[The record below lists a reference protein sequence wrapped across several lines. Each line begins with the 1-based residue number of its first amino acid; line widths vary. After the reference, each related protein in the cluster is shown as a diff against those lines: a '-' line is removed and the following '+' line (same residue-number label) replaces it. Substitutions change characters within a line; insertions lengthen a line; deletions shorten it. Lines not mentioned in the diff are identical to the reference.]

1 MYHAERLPSVT
12 LSVLWLGGRWWWLGE
27 DIHEIWNECDGGK
40 RVVVG
45 RNGVRQST
53 VIGRGKTPNWFN
65 HQATPSLGIQL
76 QQWLTWCGE
85 VQSQA
90 CWRRLG
96 PDHCRFDKQCY
107 KKSAPPPLKK
117 KEFMVKAERFLEQ
130 LYTTWIRFQKS
141 WCPQILVQA
150 AFIFICFCYY
160 ACAVVN
166 HSFSPFALF
175 RSCLKPMDVLQML
188 KLCSAGGKC
197 DRL

>member
-90 CWRRLG
+90 CSRRLG

-117 KEFMVKAERFLEQ
+117 KRSLWWRQKDFLNSFIPHGSDFKRVGAHRFWFRLP
-130 LYTTWIRFQKS
+130 LSLFVSAIM
-141 WCPQILVQA
+141 PVQ
-150 AFIFICFCYY
+150 
-160 ACAVVN
+160 
-166 HSFSPFALF
+166 
-175 RSCLKPMDVLQML
+175 
-188 KLCSAGGKC
+188 
-197 DRL
+197 